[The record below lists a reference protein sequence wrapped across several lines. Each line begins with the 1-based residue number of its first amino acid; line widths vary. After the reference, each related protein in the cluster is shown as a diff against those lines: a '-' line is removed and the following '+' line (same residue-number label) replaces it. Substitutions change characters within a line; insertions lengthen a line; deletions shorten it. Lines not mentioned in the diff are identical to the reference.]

1 MSLNLKKILKTR
13 IEENQAI
20 IEKTNRDLE
29 EWQEKYYVQLFSKSL
44 GKAKP
49 FRRKFKI
56 AEEH

>member
-1 MSLNLKKILKTR
+1 LKKILKTR
-13 IEENQAI
+13 IEENQAV